1 MNTTKLTLLIPALA
15 LLTGCVAV
23 PATSGYYTDSAGYY
37 GPAPAYVAPAQ
48 VYMAPPPVY
57 LNRRPYFSV
66 RASSSGRTPAAATTA
81 DRAIPVTAPV
91 AAPIA
96 APTAATAAIE
106 ALTPDHSGERWG
118 RCR

>member
-1 MNTTKLTLLIPALA
+1 MNNTKLTLLIPALA

-57 LNRRPYFSV
+57 LNPPTVFFGPRILVRPHAGGGDHRGPRDSGH
-66 RASSSGRTPAAATTA
+66 RSGRGSN
-81 DRAIPVTAPV
+81 RGS
-91 AAPIA
+91 
-96 APTAATAAIE
+96 
-106 ALTPDHSGERWG
+106 HSGHG
-118 RCR
+118 RH